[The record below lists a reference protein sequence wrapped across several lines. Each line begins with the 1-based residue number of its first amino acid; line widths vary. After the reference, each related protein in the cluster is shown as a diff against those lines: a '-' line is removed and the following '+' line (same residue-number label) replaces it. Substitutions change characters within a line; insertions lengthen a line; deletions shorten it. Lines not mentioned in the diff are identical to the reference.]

1 MNNPYIIS
9 DSSATFLANVNN
21 QVKVVTVNS
30 GHSNFS
36 AVVAAIYAGDF
47 EEAERL
53 SNLELATERWGKGNI
68 TVKNGV
74 IHYKDTVID
83 NTLTHRIIAM
93 MKQDLP
99 VEPLLNFIGR
109 VMENPSSRAVN
120 ELYQFLEH
128 SNLPITPDGHFLAYK
143 RVRDDFRDCYSGTMD
158 NSPGQTVEMPRNM
171 VNDDCSQTCSHGLH
185 FAAFDYL
192 KHFGG
197 SRLVILLIDPK
208 DVVSIPLDYNNTK
221 GRCCKYKVLQEIPMP
236 DSWKEQHFDSLVYD
250 EYEDDECENDDNDE
264 YENDNDDDVKGVFS
278 SFAKHLRN

>member
-1 MNNPYIIS
+1 MNNSYIIS
-9 DSSATFLANVNN
+9 DSSATFLADVNG
-21 QVKVVTVNS
+21 QVKVVTINS
-30 GHSNFS
+30 DHSNFN

-74 IHYKDTVID
+74 VRYKDHIID
-83 NTLTHRIIAM
+83 NSLTHRIIAM
-93 MKQDLP
+93 MEQDLP
-99 VEPLLNFIGR
+99 VEPLLNFIER

-120 ELYQFLEH
+120 ELYKFLEH

-143 RVRDDFRDCYSGTMD
+143 RVRDDFKDCYSGTID
-158 NSPGQTVEMPRNM
+158 NSPGMTVEMPRNM
-171 VNDDCSQTCSHGLH
+171 VNDDCTQSCSHGLH

-197 SRLVILLIDPK
+197 NRLVILLIDPK

-221 GRCCKYKVLQEIPMP
+221 GRCCKYEVLQAIPLP

-250 EYEDDECENDDNDE
+250 EYEDED
-264 YENDNDDDVKGVFS
+264 YDDDDDDDDDMEEDPIM
-278 SFAKHLRN
+278 NMMY